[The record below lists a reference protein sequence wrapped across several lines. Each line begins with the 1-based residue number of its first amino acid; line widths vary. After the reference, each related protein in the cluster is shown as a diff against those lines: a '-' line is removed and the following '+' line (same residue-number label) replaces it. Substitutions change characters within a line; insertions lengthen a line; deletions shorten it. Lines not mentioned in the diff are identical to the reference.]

1 MSGTERNR
9 SPLKRGA
16 ARTVRNLEATSSENR
31 LEGQR
36 MNLSGRSRCRGCEQV
51 NPFSLFSH
59 LKSRHR
65 TGIEK
70 RTQLHREL
78 PQGTAPALFQTPV
91 RSFYNRGWDLP
102 LWPKFNCKGEIKWK
116 EYMLKIMSIFWKV
129 SSQAG
134 LTYDHVFT
142 LRSLSIK
149 TKAGEYRQLR
159 HVGTRISSFELRWG
173 SDKSSTTHTHTHT
186 LPSDHCP
193 QALHLHRHLAS

>member
-1 MSGTERNR
+1 
-9 SPLKRGA
+9 
-16 ARTVRNLEATSSENR
+16 
-31 LEGQR
+31 

-102 LWPKFNCKGEIKWK
+102 LWPKFNCKGEIK
-116 EYMLKIMSIFWKV
+116 
-129 SSQAG
+129 
-134 LTYDHVFT
+134 
-142 LRSLSIK
+142 
-149 TKAGEYRQLR
+149 
-159 HVGTRISSFELRWG
+159 
-173 SDKSSTTHTHTHT
+173 
-186 LPSDHCP
+186 
-193 QALHLHRHLAS
+193 